1 MAIKMKVSEIVKY
14 NGVLGELVKDDK
26 GNFLFHPVNFGRYY
40 YNELDIVTEND
51 LEETTFD
58 EKVDYLKKEFSW
70 GEVLEVHSIAE
81 YIIFKYKEKK
91 SNHISDEAYEKED
104 HISYH
109 SYTNFKD
116 DSMGYATLDQAII
129 GVISS
134 KYDGS
139 DRAFGYICRMLD
151 MDNYKGNK

>member
-1 MAIKMKVSEIVKY
+1 MAIKMEVKEIVKY
-14 NGVLGELVKDDK
+14 KGVLGQLVRGEKKDL
-26 GNFLFHPVNFGRYY
+26 LFHPVNFGRYY
-40 YNELDIVTEND
+40 YSQLDAVTEND
-51 LEETTFD
+51 LEEATFD
-58 EKVDYLKKEFSW
+58 EKVEYLKKEFSW
-70 GEVLEVHSIAE
+70 GEVLEVHSIGE

-91 SNHISDEAYEKED
+91 SDHISDEAYEKEN

-109 SYTNFKD
+109 SYTDFKD
-116 DSMGYATLDQAII
+116 DCRGYATLDQAII
-129 GVISS
+129 GAISS